1 MSSSVE
7 FKKKKVKFF
16 FSVCVEGSGREMQSP
31 SDSPNAIE
39 LVKKAEKRHHQ
50 HNRHE
55 NFMSEVEEPSR
66 CFVELASWRACE
78 E

>member
-1 MSSSVE
+1 MCGVS
-7 FKKKKVKFF
+7 FLFPFFFF
-16 FSVCVEGSGREMQSP
+16 FSVCDAGSGREMQTP

-66 CFVELASWRACE
+66 CFVELASWCACE